1 MIKIITFSI
10 TDSEDLKKLKS
21 FKEVH
26 MSTCR
31 DKYPDV
37 LGALLKY
44 TFIPTGLGNYCIV
57 KCSCGEQI
65 SLDKDMA

>member
-1 MIKIITFSI
+1 MIKKITFSI

-37 LGALLKY
+37 LGALLEY
-44 TFIPTGLGNYCIV
+44 MFIKKGLG
-57 KCSCGEQI
+57 K
-65 SLDKDMA
+65 